1 MVTSL
6 ESEGYQWDLKFK
18 GSFQLRPMREN
29 LGCLAPVP
37 PLKCLVLCLLSSHEC
52 QGEKRG
58 VSRESERLCE
68 TDQRGEASLRL
79 TSTWRTNLPAGC
91 DSDPRWALWH
101 FELIRNFA
109 SLSLLCRVNYSD
121 IALRRFIIMQSHLIR
136 ALSSNLARSVKRP
149 L

>member
-1 MVTSL
+1 MITSL
-6 ESEGYQWDLKFK
+6 ESEVGFK
-18 GSFQLRPMREN
+18 IQGISHLRPMWEN

-58 VSRESERLCE
+58 VSQESERLCE
-68 TDQRGEASLRL
+68 TERRGEASLRL